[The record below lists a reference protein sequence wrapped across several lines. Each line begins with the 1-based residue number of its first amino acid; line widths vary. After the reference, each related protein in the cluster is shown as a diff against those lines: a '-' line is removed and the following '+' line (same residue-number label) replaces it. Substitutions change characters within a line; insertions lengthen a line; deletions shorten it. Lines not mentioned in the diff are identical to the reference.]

1 MRFDMGDQALPTLI
15 ARTSGAHEDLG
26 TLLRRLIDAAAP
38 LEGKFNGAGKVA
50 FDGFKARVDQVT
62 ADLNSAVASIL
73 AGQHGVHTSFVDG
86 DQAMSDTAR
95 GTESSAGFDAAS
107 FRVRP

>member
-1 MRFDMGDQALPTLI
+1 MRFDMGDQALPSLI
-15 ARTSGAHEDLG
+15 ARTGGSHDDLG
-26 TLLRRLIDAAAP
+26 SLIRQLIDAAAP
-38 LEGKFNGAGKVA
+38 LEGKFNGAGKAA
-50 FDGFKARVDQVT
+50 FDGFKARVDQIA

-73 AGQHGVHTSFVDG
+73 AGQHGMHTSFVDG

-95 GTESSAGFDAAS
+95 GTEGSASFDAAS